1 MGFLKNLD
9 KKFTI
14 YSHQLFVQVR
24 LDELE
29 ETEEDMARDY
39 LSFPKRDAPSSKRGS
54 VKASD
59 TTTRIYA
66 CATMWHET
74 EDEMLEMLKSIFRCS
89 LTCVNPSDITVTV
102 TGWTLTTQR
111 DGSPKST
118 LAWLTLTTTSGRVIS
133 YSTTLTKTRCLRR
146 REPNVKYICVSQD
159 TNEGKQKVVNDYV
172 VLLCGLIDKAGS
184 R

>member
-1 MGFLKNLD
+1 MLF
-9 KKFTI
+9 
-14 YSHQLFVQVR
+14 SHQLFVQVR

-89 LTCVNPSDITVTV
+89 QPHLCNPSDITVTV
-102 TGWTLTTQR
+102 TALYTGWTLTTQR
-111 DGSPKST
+111 DVSPKST

-133 YSTTLTKTRCLRR
+133 YLTTLTKTRCLRR
-146 REPNVKYICVSQD
+146 GPNKKYICISQD

>member
-1 MGFLKNLD
+1 ML
-9 KKFTI
+9 
-14 YSHQLFVQVR
+14 YSYQIVVQVR

-29 ETEEDMARDY
+29 ESEEDMARDY

-89 LTCVNPSDITVTV
+89 QPHLCYPSDITVTV
-102 TGWTLTTQR
+102 TATGWTLTTQR
-111 DGSPKST
+111 DVSPKST
-118 LAWLTLTTTSGRVIS
+118 LVWLTLTTTSGRVIS
-133 YSTTLTKTRCLRR
+133 YSTTLTKTRYLR
-146 REPNVKYICVSQD
+146 EGQMWNIFAFLQD

>member
-1 MGFLKNLD
+1 MD

-89 LTCVNPSDITVTV
+89 LTCDITVTV

-111 DGSPKST
+111 DVLPKST

-133 YSTTLTKTRCLRR
+133 YSTTLTRTRCLR

>member
-1 MGFLKNLD
+1 MLCSYQ
-9 KKFTI
+9 I
-14 YSHQLFVQVR
+14 VVQVR

-29 ETEEDMARDY
+29 ESEEDMARDY

-74 EDEMLEMLKSIFRCS
+74 EDEMLEMLKSIFRWSQPHLCY
-89 LTCVNPSDITVTV
+89 PSDITVTV
-102 TGWTLTTQR
+102 TATGWTLTTQR
-111 DGSPKST
+111 DVSPKST
-118 LAWLTLTTTSGRVIS
+118 LAWLTLTTMSGRVIS
-133 YSTTLTKTRCLRR
+133 YSTTLTKTRWLRGG
-146 REPNVKYICVSQD
+146 PNMKCICISQD